1 MPSLTIRALLLGAAV
16 QIFFPFAF
24 NSVTL
29 AQQGQE
35 APPSQVGVVLI
46 APENLPVLSEL
57 PGRITPT
64 RIAEV
69 RPRVGGIVERRVFE
83 QGSTV
88 KAGDV
93 LFELDKASYAVAV
106 EAARAGVARAE
117 AGVVEATRN
126 EARLSTLNDRN
137 ITSRAQYDTALAAKL
152 QAEAALAETKAQL
165 RAAEINLGYADVTAP
180 IDGRVG
186 AARVTEGALV
196 NAQGEVMTTIQNLDT
211 VYADIQQPVSEL
223 LRLRNALDSGAI
235 EQVEPDAAKVTLYL
249 DDGTAYE
256 HAGKLLFAE
265 TTVERSSGQVT
276 LRAEFPNPRG
286 LLLPGMYVRVT
297 VEQAT
302 EQDVLAI
309 PDQAVQR
316 SGGGITSVYV
326 VDSSGKA
333 QLRPVR
339 LGRTMGPRVTV
350 YDGLNAG
357 DMVVADGFQK
367 IAPGAPV
374 QPVCWHPVT
383 EDAPPATCTKLL
395 SDTQPAT
402 QGEG

>member
-1 MPSLTIRALLLGAAV
+1 MPSKVVRALLLGAAV
-16 QIFFPFAF
+16 QMSFPFVI
-24 NSVTL
+24 NSVAL
-29 AQQGQE
+29 AQEGQE
-35 APPSQVGVVLI
+35 QPPSQVGVVLI
-46 APENLPVLSEL
+46 EPENLPVLSEL

-69 RPRVGGIVERRVFE
+69 RPRVSGIVERRVFD

-93 LFELDKASYAVAV
+93 LFELDKAAYSVAV

-117 AGVVEATRN
+117 AGLVEATQN
-126 EARLSTLNDRN
+126 EARLSTLSDRN
-137 ITSRAQYDTALAAKL
+137 ITSRAQYDSALAGKL
-152 QAEAALAETKAQL
+152 QAEAALAEAKAQL
-165 RAAEINLGYADVTAP
+165 RAAEINLGYADITAP

-196 NAQGEVMTTIQNLDT
+196 DAQGAVMTTIQNLDS

-249 DDGTAYE
+249 DDGTAYDQS
-256 HAGKLLFAE
+256 GKLLFAE
-265 TTVERSSGQVT
+265 TTVERTSGQVT

-316 SGGGITSVYV
+316 SGGGTTSVYV
-326 VDSSGKA
+326 VDAENKA
-333 QLRPVR
+333 ELRPVK

-350 YDGLNAG
+350 HDGLKPG
-357 DMVVADGFQK
+357 DMVVTDGFQK

-383 EDAPPATCTKLL
+383 EDAPPAVCTQKLGEP
-395 SDTQPAT
+395 QPV
-402 QGEG
+402 QEG

>member
-1 MPSLTIRALLLGAAV
+1 MPSLAIRALLLGTAV
-16 QIFFPFAF
+16 QIFFPFVF
-24 NSVTL
+24 NGTAL
-29 AQQGQE
+29 AQQGQD
-35 APPSQVGVVLI
+35 APPSPVGVVLI
-46 APENLPVLSEL
+46 APENLPILSEL

-152 QAEAALAETKAQL
+152 QAEAALAEARAQL
-165 RAAEINLGYADVTAP
+165 RAAEINLGHADVTAP

-196 NAQGEVMTTIQNLDT
+196 NAQGEVMTTIQNLET

-235 EQVEPDAAKVTLYL
+235 EQVEPGAAKVTLYL
-249 DDGTAYE
+249 DDGTAYD
-256 HAGKLLFAE
+256 HPGRLLFAE
-265 TTVERSSGQVT
+265 TSVERSSGQVT

-286 LLLPGMYVRVT
+286 ILLPGMYVRVT

-316 SGGGITSVYV
+316 SGGGATSVYV
-326 VDSSGKA
+326 VDAEGKA
-333 QLRPVR
+333 QLRPVK
-339 LGRTMGPRVTV
+339 LGRSMGPRVTV
-350 YDGLNAG
+350 HDGLQAG
-357 DMVVADGFQK
+357 DMVVADGVQK

-383 EDAPPATCTKLL
+383 EDAPPATCTGLL
-395 SDTQPAT
+395 GDTQPAT

>member
-1 MPSLTIRALLLGAAV
+1 MPSHAIRALLLGAAV
-16 QIFFPFAF
+16 QMCFPLVF
-24 NSVTL
+24 NNVAL

-35 APPSQVGVVLI
+35 APPSQVGVVLV

-137 ITSRAQYDTALAAKL
+137 ITSRAQYDSALAAKL
-152 QAEAALAETKAQL
+152 QAEAALAEAKAQL
-165 RAAEINLGYADVTAP
+165 RAAEINLGHADVTAP

-196 NAQGEVMTTIQNLDT
+196 NAQGEVMTTIQNLET

-223 LRLRNALDSGAI
+223 LRLRNALDRGAI

-302 EQDVLAI
+302 EQGVLAI

-316 SGGGITSVYV
+316 SGGGTTSVYV
-326 VDSSGKA
+326 VDAEGKA

-350 YDGLNAG
+350 HGGLNAG

-383 EDAPPATCTKLL
+383 EDAPPATCAKLL
-395 SDTQPAT
+395 DDPQPAT
-402 QGEG
+402 QGKG